1 MTRTLNELLAEVLRH
16 TADETER
23 MRGQRDAAELA
34 TTLHA
39 RFKLA
44 ASMAVTLA
52 VDAPPST
59 EAEWASLEEAVRQ
72 AEMKFFAD
80 FEAGWDRAV
89 YDTSGRGI

>member
-1 MTRTLNELLAEVLRH
+1 MRRTLNELLAEVLRH

-52 VDAPPST
+52 VEAPPST
-59 EAEWASLEEAVRQ
+59 QEGWEALEKQVEQ
-72 AEMKFFAD
+72 AERKFFAD
-80 FEAGWDRAV
+80 FYAGWTRVV
-89 YDTSGRGI
+89 YGQEAPP